1 MNGPSSRRG
10 RISVRTTDEQN
21 GVCMNPA
28 IDLHEVTKRFGDFT
42 AVDRLSLTIPQG
54 ELFAFLGPNGAGKT
68 TTIKMLVGLLL
79 PDGGSV
85 RVCGHAMGRDGQLAK
100 AQLAYVPDQPF
111 LYEKLT
117 GREFLDFVGQ
127 MYGLS
132 REVQEQRTKELVDLL
147 EMGSFLHQLTESYS
161 HGMKQRTVLA
171 AALLHDPTV
180 MVTDEPMVGLDPRT
194 VRTVKDILRNM
205 VREGKTVFMSTHT
218 LEVAE
223 AVADRI
229 GIIHHGRLIAVG
241 TLEELRHQASRS
253 ATLEDIFLSLTG
265 DERNGTSETVPT

>member
-1 MNGPSSRRG
+1 
-10 RISVRTTDEQN
+10 
-21 GVCMNPA
+21 MNPA